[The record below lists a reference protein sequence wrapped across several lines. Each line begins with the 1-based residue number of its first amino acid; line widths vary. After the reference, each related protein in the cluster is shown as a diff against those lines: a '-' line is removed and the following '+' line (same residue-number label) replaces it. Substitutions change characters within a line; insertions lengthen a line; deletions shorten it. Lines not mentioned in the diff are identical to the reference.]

1 MEITTLLEYSERS
14 QLTIPNLQSNIHIT
28 PLTFDV
34 VSIEFFGVTP
44 FQDAAFTTIFAA
56 MQTLP
61 SL

>member
-1 MEITTLLEYSERS
+1 MEITTLLEYPDRS

-34 VSIEFFGVTP
+34 VSIEFFGITP
-44 FQDAAFTTIFAA
+44 FQYVAFTTIFAA

-61 SL
+61 GL